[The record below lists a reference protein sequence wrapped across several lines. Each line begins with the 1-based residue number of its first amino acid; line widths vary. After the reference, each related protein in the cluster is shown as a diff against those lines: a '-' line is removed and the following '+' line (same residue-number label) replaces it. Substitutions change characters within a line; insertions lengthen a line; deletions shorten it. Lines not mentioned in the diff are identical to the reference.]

1 MYKGNFTSATIACK
15 CAQFTY
21 PVSTSIPSDTL
32 NTQTIA
38 AVPTEPVW
46 RLSVEQYHQ
55 MIRLGILSD
64 DDPVELLD
72 GWLVYKMPKN
82 PPHRATT
89 KLTRNALEA
98 VIPEGWYVD
107 TQEPI
112 TLADSE
118 PEPDV
123 VVVRGNTRD
132 YLDRH
137 PGAADIALIIE
148 VADSTLDRE
157 CPGDT
162 LRERISKQRLY
173 ARAGIP
179 IYWIINLPEK
189 QIEVYTEPVVAE
201 ESIYQRRQDYQLSD
215 EVPVAI
221 AGQIVSRLS
230 VLDLLP

>member
-1 MYKGNFTSATIACK
+1 
-15 CAQFTY
+15 
-21 PVSTSIPSDTL
+21 
-32 NTQTIA
+32 
-38 AVPTEPVW
+38 
-46 RLSVEQYHQ
+46 

-112 TLADSE
+112 TLTDSE

-148 VADSTLDRE
+148 VADSTLERDR
-157 CPGDT
+157 T
-162 LRERISKQRLY
+162 SKQRLY

>member
-1 MYKGNFTSATIACK
+1 
-15 CAQFTY
+15 
-21 PVSTSIPSDTL
+21 
-32 NTQTIA
+32 
-38 AVPTEPVW
+38 
-46 RLSVEQYHQ
+46 

-137 PGAADIALIIE
+137 PGASDIALIIE
-148 VADSTLDRE
+148 VADSTLERE

-162 LRERISKQRLY
+162 LRERTSKQRLY

-201 ESIYQRRQDYQLSD
+201 ESIYQHRQDYQLSD

-221 AGQIVSRLS
+221 AGQIISRLF
-230 VLDLLP
+230 VLELLP

>member
-1 MYKGNFTSATIACK
+1 M
-15 CAQFTY
+15 
-21 PVSTSIPSDTL
+21 
-32 NTQTIA
+32 
-38 AVPTEPVW
+38 
-46 RLSVEQYHQ
+46 SVEQYHK

-82 PPHRATT
+82 PPHRAAT

-137 PGAADIALIIE
+137 PGASDIALIIE
-148 VADSTLDRE
+148 VADSTLERDR
-157 CPGDT
+157 T
-162 LRERISKQRLY
+162 SKQRLY

-189 QIEVYTEPVVAE
+189 QIEVYTDPVVTS
-201 ESIYQRRQDYQLSD
+201 ESIYQHRQDYQLSD

-221 AGQIVSRLS
+221 AGQIISRLS
-230 VLDLLP
+230 VLELLP

>member
-1 MYKGNFTSATIACK
+1 M
-15 CAQFTY
+15 
-21 PVSTSIPSDTL
+21 STSIPSDTL

-137 PGAADIALIIE
+137 PGASDIALIIE
-148 VADSTLDRE
+148 VADSTLERDR
-157 CPGDT
+157 T
-162 LRERISKQRLY
+162 SKQRLY

-189 QIEVYTEPVVAE
+189 QVEVYTEPVVTS

-230 VLDLLP
+230 VLELLP

>member
-1 MYKGNFTSATIACK
+1 M
-15 CAQFTY
+15 
-21 PVSTSIPSDTL
+21 STSIPSETL

-72 GWLVYKMPKN
+72 GWLVYKRPKN
-82 PPHRATT
+82 PPHRAAT

-98 VIPEGWYVD
+98 VIPEGWYID

-137 PGAADIALIIE
+137 PGASDIALIIE
-148 VADSTLDRE
+148 VADSTLERDR
-157 CPGDT
+157 T
-162 LRERISKQRLY
+162 SKQRLY
-173 ARAGIP
+173 TRAGIP

-189 QIEVYTEPVVAE
+189 QIEVYTEPVVTS
-201 ESIYQRRQDYQLSD
+201 ESIYQHRQDYQLSN

-221 AGQIVSRLS
+221 AGQIVSRLL

>member
-1 MYKGNFTSATIACK
+1 M
-15 CAQFTY
+15 
-21 PVSTSIPSDTL
+21 
-32 NTQTIA
+32 NTQTLA

-137 PGAADIALIIE
+137 PGASEIALIIE
-148 VADSTLDRE
+148 VADSTLERDR
-157 CPGDT
+157 T
-162 LRERISKQRLY
+162 SKQRLY

-189 QIEVYTEPVVAE
+189 QIEVYTEPIVAE

-221 AGQIVSRLS
+221 AGQIISRLS
-230 VLDLLP
+230 VLELLP